1 MASTVW
7 NGIKTVVTT
16 AVNGVKD
23 TVSRVFNGLKDTVS
37 KALNGVKETAQ
48 KIWDSITGIFTKPI
62 KAVVNFVKGGKA
74 ALPQAPQQYSNLG
87 YSAIGA
93 MSSYSR
99 SGGMALGASGGA
111 PVSFSANMNTNVQL
125 DGKTIARA
133 SAPYMRNELDK
144 LNKRQNR
151 LGGR

>member
-1 MASTVW
+1 M
-7 NGIKTVVTT
+7 
-16 AVNGVKD
+16 
-23 TVSRVFNGLKDTVS
+23 S
-37 KALNGVKETAQ
+37 KALNGVKDTAQ
-48 KIWDSITGIFTKPI
+48 KIWDSITGIFSKPI

-74 ALPQAPQQYSNLG
+74 ALPSAPQQYSNLG

-99 SGGMALGASGGA
+99 SGGASLGASGGA

-125 DGKTIARA
+125 DGKTIAKA
-133 SAPYMRNELDK
+133 SAPYMKSEIEK